1 MGLPEVAQTGKETPC
16 SAGDLDSIPGLERSP
31 GEGNSNPLQYSCL
44 ENSMDREDLQATVS
58 PCSSKKVGQDCVTN
72 TVTEVEVSWVRA

>member
-1 MGLPEVAQTGKETPC
+1 MGLPEVAQMGKETSC
-16 SAGDLDSIPGLERSP
+16 NAGDPDSIPGLERSP
-31 GEGNSNPLQYSCL
+31 GEGNGNPLQYSCL

-58 PCSSKKVGQDCVTN
+58 PCSSKQVGQDCVTK